1 MKLEFWQPDMVRFMV
16 DASEYGDY
24 YQQLTEKMRPWLR
37 TDMHVCDAGSG
48 LGYLSLAMAPYV
60 KQVTAV
66 ERHPDAAGVLTENC
80 RKLGIGNVI
89 SRCCSIDESLPEEK
103 YDAMVF
109 CFFGG
114 IRQTLELAKQQCRGD
129 VFVFTRNYKNH
140 RFSAGSLPT
149 GWDGFPQFKSL
160 LEEQG
165 IPFHLET
172 FAPEFGQ
179 PFRTLEDAR
188 LFYELYSNDRGPSQL
203 TDEFLRDKLV
213 ETGREDFPLYSPHQ
227 RNIAFFRFSV
237 NDIT

>member
-16 DASEYGDY
+16 DASEYGNY
-24 YQQLTEKMRPWLR
+24 YQQLTKKMRPWLR
-37 TDMHVCDAGSG
+37 PDMHVCDAGSG

-66 ERHPDAAGVLTENC
+66 ERHPDAAGVLTQNC

-89 SRCCSIDESLPEEK
+89 SRCGSIDESLPEEK

-129 VFVFTRNYKNH
+129 VFVFTRNYNNH

-172 FAPEFGQ
+172 IAPEFGQ

-188 LFYELYSNDRGPSQL
+188 LFYELYSNDRDPSQL
-203 TDEFLRDKLV
+203 TDEFLHDKLV